1 MLTYL
6 ARRLALSG
14 VLLLGVVLA
23 VFLLH
28 HALPM
33 DPAAALLGKNYSAEK
48 AHELRE
54 SRGLNDP
61 LPVQFLRYLG
71 ELSHGDL
78 GTSHVSNVPVTQELA
93 AALPA
98 TIELG
103 LTALLLAILMGVGLG
118 ILTSLRPR
126 TWWDVSGLTLAL
138 VGVSLPIFWLGFL
151 AVAVFGDNGSLETRG
166 QALLQTSGGAW
177 WIYLAWA
184 LGGAILSLPLLVY
197 GKRTWPALG
206 RPAGRIVVIVLG
218 GLAGAGL
225 LHFVLGFRG
234 LPMGGRFD
242 ASVWPLNTFVAE
254 TPGATGFL
262 LYDTLFVAR
271 DSEAFAH
278 VCSHLL
284 LPALVLSSVPTAII
298 ARITRAAMGEV
309 LVQDYIRTARAK
321 GLAARA
327 VILKHALR
335 NASIPIVTTVGTQ
348 LGYLIG
354 GAVLTETIFQWPG
367 MGRYVVDAILASDIK
382 PLQASVLIVAVA
394 FVLINLLVDL
404 SYAWLDPRVGDGRQ

>member
-1 MLTYL
+1 MLAYL
-6 ARRLALSG
+6 ARRLALSA

-54 SRGLNDP
+54 ERGLNDP
-61 LPVQFLRYLG
+61 LPIQFGRYLG
-71 ELSHGDL
+71 ELSQGDL
-78 GTSHVSNVPVTQELA
+78 GTSHVSNVPVTEELK

-103 LTALLLAILMGVGLG
+103 LTALLLASLLGVGLG

-151 AVAVFGDNGSLETRG
+151 AVAVFGDNGTLETRG
-166 QALLQTSGGAW
+166 QALLASSGGGPG
-177 WIYLAWA
+177 IYALAA
-184 LGGAILSLPLLVY
+184 VAGAFFVSPVLVF
-197 GKRTWPALG
+197 GRKTWPALG
-206 RPAGRIVVIVLG
+206 RPLGAGVVLVLG
-218 GLAGAGL
+218 ALAGAGL
-225 LHFVLGFRG
+225 LHFVFGFRG
-234 LPMGGRFD
+234 LPLGARFD
-242 ASVWPLNTFVAE
+242 ASVWPLGDLAKQ
-254 TPGATGFL
+254 PGATGFL
-262 LYDTLFVAR
+262 LYDTLVVGR
-271 DSEAFAH
+271 STEAFAH

-309 LVQDYIRTARAK
+309 LVQDYIRTAKAK
-321 GLAARA
+321 GLAGRR

-335 NASIPIVTTVGTQ
+335 NAAIPIVTTIGTQ
-348 LGYLIG
+348 LGYLLG

-367 MGRYVVDAILASDIK
+367 MGRYVVDAILSSDIK
-382 PLQASVLIVAVA
+382 PLQASVLVVAVS

-404 SYAWLDPRVGDGRQ
+404 SYAWLDPRVGEGRQ

>member
-1 MLTYL
+1 MLAYL

-54 SRGLNDP
+54 GLGLNDP

-71 ELSHGDL
+71 ALSRGDL
-78 GTSHVSNVPVTQELA
+78 GRSHVSNVLVTEELKK
-93 AALPA
+93 ALPA

-103 LTALLLAILMGVGLG
+103 LTALLLAILLGVGLG

-126 TWWDVSGLTLAL
+126 TWWDVGGLTVAL

-151 AVAVFGDNGSLETRG
+151 AVALFGDNGALETRG
-166 QALLQTSGGAW
+166 QALLASSGGGWFPYSAG
-177 WIYLAWA
+177 A
-184 LGGAILSLPLLVY
+184 LGGLLLVSPLMY
-197 GKRTWPALG
+197 VGKRFWAFLG
-206 RPAGRIVVIVLG
+206 RPAGRVLLGLG
-218 GLAGAGL
+218 GCALG
-225 LHFVLGFRG
+225 LGFVHFLFGFSG
-234 LPMGGRFD
+234 LPLGGRFN
-242 ASVWPLNTFVAE
+242 ASVWELNTFVAE
-254 TPGATGFL
+254 TPGTTGFL
-262 LYDTLFVAR
+262 LYDTLVVGR
-271 DSEAFAH
+271 DADAFFH

-298 ARITRAAMGEV
+298 ARITRASMGEV
-309 LVQDYIRTARAK
+309 LVQDYIRTAKAK
-321 GLAARA
+321 GLTGRA
-327 VILKHALR
+327 VVLKHALR
-335 NASIPIVTTVGTQ
+335 NAAIPIVTTIGTQ

-382 PLQASVLIVAVA
+382 PLQASVLIVAVS
-394 FVLINLLVDL
+394 FVVLNLVVDL
-404 SYAWLDPRVGDGRQ
+404 SYAWLDPRVGDARE